1 LLIAHAIFRDSTIP
15 PLTSHLIERICLRLV
30 NRAALVALGE
40 VQSFR
45 VNRLLLNGVAV
56 LTDSP
61 ERFEHDDD
69 EATMR
74 CSPVSREGSMTVHS
88 AEGRDRFDPDA
99 GVHTPVILEESL
111 RSAVSDR
118 VGATRFALWF
128 GGNVR
133 LGLNREGDSL
143 IVRVPDSFFR
153 DWIERHYTPSLIDA
167 VEAVVG
173 RQMRISVEVDGE
185 SEQYPDDVAKAVS
198 GPPEPSRKLPLVKGL
213 PTSPPGDPK
222 VPAPL
227 TAVLSI
233 PVSPKSLAFD
243 PSGVNHTRRVETA
256 STSDSLILPES
267 SRRPFRRLEDFV
279 AGPGN
284 RMALAAAAEMARTAG
299 FAFNPLM
306 IHSAIGLGK
315 SHLLEGINH
324 SLRQVHPRL
333 QIIQLNA
340 EAFTNSFL
348 ESMRSGTLNGFRAR
362 FRGAGGLIV
371 DDVQFLAAK
380 RATMIEFLYTF
391 DALYNKGAPIIL
403 AADQH
408 PRQISRLTDEL
419 VTRFLAGMVVSVE
432 SPDLITRQAIL
443 RAKATA
449 RGVEVPEV
457 VVAYIAEHLR
467 ASIRELEGALYTVI
481 AQAILTGRRLDLTL
495 AQSALR
501 DSIRHTTASIGV
513 RDVER
518 VVCNL
523 FQIKADA
530 IKSESRAQALAY
542 PRMIAMFLCRKHLG
556 AAYSEIGRYFGGR
569 NHTTVIAAEK
579 KVNKWLK
586 SEKRLVLLPGFE
598 TVADLLSDL
607 ERALGTS

>member
-1 LLIAHAIFRDSTIP
+1 
-15 PLTSHLIERICLRLV
+15 
-30 NRAALVALGE
+30 
-40 VQSFR
+40 
-45 VNRLLLNGVAV
+45 
-56 LTDSP
+56 
-61 ERFEHDDD
+61 
-69 EATMR
+69 M
-74 CSPVSREGSMTVHS
+74 HS

-99 GVHTPVILEESL
+99 RVHTPMKLEESL

-133 LGLNREGDSL
+133 LGLNRKGDSL

-153 DWIERHYTPSLIDA
+153 DWIERHYTTSLIDA

-173 RQMRISVEVDGE
+173 RQLRISIQVQGE
-185 SEQYPDDVAKAVS
+185 SEQFQGDVAEPVS
-198 GPPEPSRKLPLVKGL
+198 GTTEISVHPQLVEDF
-213 PTSPPGDPK
+213 PT
-222 VPAPL
+222 PL
-227 TAVLSI
+227 TGDSKL
-233 PVSPKSLAFD
+233 PVSPTTALANPAFPKSLT
-243 PSGVNHTRRVETA
+243 SGSCEVEQTRRGGTD
-256 STSDSLILPES
+256 SRSDRLILPES
-267 SRRPFRRLEDFV
+267 SRRPFRRLEDYV
-279 AGPGN
+279 TGPGN
-284 RMALAAAAEMARTAG
+284 RMALAAATELARTAG

-315 SHLLEGINH
+315 SHLLEGINL
-324 SLRQVHPRL
+324 SLKQFHPRL

-348 ESMRSGTLNGFRAR
+348 ESMRSGTLNGFRTR
-362 FRGAGGLIV
+362 FRSAGGLIV

-391 DALYNKGAPIIL
+391 DALYEKGAPIIL

-419 VTRFLAGMVVSVE
+419 VTRFLAGMVVRIE

-443 RAKATA
+443 RAKASA
-449 RGVEVPEV
+449 RGVEVPETV
-457 VVAYIAEHLR
+457 VTYIAEHLR

-481 AQAILTGRRLDLTL
+481 AQAILTGKRLDLTL

-501 DSIRHTTASIGV
+501 DSIRHTTISIGV

-530 IKSESRAQALAY
+530 IKSESRAPALAY

-607 ERALGTS
+607 ERALGL